1 MEENK
6 YRDILL
12 DMLMDCAICRLFG
25 RDYKEQAHKPNT
37 FLLPNDCEITDIELV
52 DVPIS
57 YNYSLVFNTKTKKYD
72 IASFLRSPI
81 KKNGKNECFLFRN
94 ADFLNTEEVLSVL
107 SASFDI
113 DLIGKLVVMAKERF
127 KVYKYL
133 DKLVSNVTY
142 YSGGLAFYSLSADQ
156 TMFMTHKRTI
166 ITFFYR
172 IFSQTEEIDKS
183 LISQTINE
191 REKWIIKEYRKRIK
205 LNVFK

>member
-57 YNYSLVFNTKTKKYD
+57 YNYALVFNTKTKKYD

-81 KKNGKNECFLFRN
+81 KKNEKNECFLFRN
-94 ADFLNTEEVLSVL
+94 ADFLNTEEVLNVL
-107 SASFDI
+107 SANFPI
-113 DLIGKLVVMAKERF
+113 DLIGSLAFMAKERF

-156 TMFMTHKRTI
+156 ITFLTHKRTI

-183 LISQTINE
+183 LIIQTINE
-191 REKWIIKEYRKRIK
+191 KEKRLIQEYRKRIK
-205 LNVFK
+205 LNVFE